1 MFSIGGEQK
10 VQVANEGFLKK
21 TMLLCEFRLE
31 MLCYW
36 LTSEHSVL
44 RETAGTARETLS
56 YRNPI
61 RPDEGEVMKRS
72 CGLYRDREKVVSDSA
87 LI

>member
-1 MFSIGGEQK
+1 M
-10 VQVANEGFLKK
+10 QVAKEGFLKK
-21 TMLLCEFRLE
+21 STLLGEFRLA

-44 RETAGTARETLS
+44 RETAGTAGRTLS

-61 RPDEGEVMKRS
+61 RPDEGEAVKCS
-72 CGLYRDREKVVSDSA
+72 CGLHRDREKVVSDSA

>member
-1 MFSIGGEQK
+1 MFSIGGEQE

-21 TMLLCEFRLE
+21 TMLLCEFRLV
-31 MLCYW
+31 MLCYR

-44 RETAGTARETLS
+44 RETAGTAREALS
-56 YRNPI
+56 YRNPV
-61 RPDEGEVMKRS
+61 RPDEGEAVKCS
-72 CGLYRDREKVVSDSA
+72 CGLHRDREKVVSDSA